1 MRVEAEPRPADDG
14 SDEPMTESFGR
25 ILRPSP
31 DLRDRRALLAEA
43 PRLRQRLADA
53 GAILL
58 RDFGFDLPGMEELSD
73 RLASRFLP
81 HRATAV
87 GKRERVTETT
97 ATVNVGGRAF
107 AWHRELGYAPFPP
120 DVLFFLCERPPRR
133 GGETLLCD
141 GRALHARLSDRARDF
156 ARSAV
161 VEYAYRLPR
170 ESWPLALGASSEQAA
185 DAALAR
191 LAARLAPP
199 EALAWTLT
207 GDGVRARYCAPML
220 VAPRASEPPAFCNQ
234 VIFRAHK
241 LALKGGGPIPAWFLR
256 EVRRAANAS
265 SAALA
270 WQAGDLALIDNA
282 RVMHARG
289 EIDDAQRRI
298 LVRMG
303 YAQS

>member
-1 MRVEAEPRPADDG
+1 MRI
-14 SDEPMTESFGR
+14 ESARRVAAGGDLAAMSEEFGLV
-25 ILRPSP
+25 LRPS
-31 DLRDRRALLAEA
+31 AEA
-43 PRLRQRLADA
+43 PDVAALAAQASRIQELLRDA

-58 RDFGFDLPGMEELSD
+58 RGFGFDVESMEAFSAA
-73 RLASRFLP
+73 LAGRFLP

-120 DVLFFLCERPPRR
+120 DLLFFLCERPPRA

-141 GRALHARLSDRARDF
+141 GRALQARLSERAGAF

-161 VEYAYRLPR
+161 VEYGYRLPR
-170 ESWPLALGASSEQAA
+170 ESWPLALGAHDEREAH
-185 DAALAR
+185 AALER
-191 LAARLAPP
+191 LAAQLQPP
-199 EALAWTLT
+199 ESLRWTRAD
-207 GDGVRARYCAPML
+207 DGMRARFCAPML
-220 VAPRASEPPAFCNQ
+220 VPGRGSAAPAFCNQ

-241 LALKGGGPIPAWFLR
+241 LTLRDGGAIPAWFLR
-256 EVRRAANAS
+256 EVRDAAEAS
-265 SAALA
+265 SCAVA
-270 WQAGDLALIDNA
+270 WQTSDLALIDNA

-303 YAQS
+303 YRH